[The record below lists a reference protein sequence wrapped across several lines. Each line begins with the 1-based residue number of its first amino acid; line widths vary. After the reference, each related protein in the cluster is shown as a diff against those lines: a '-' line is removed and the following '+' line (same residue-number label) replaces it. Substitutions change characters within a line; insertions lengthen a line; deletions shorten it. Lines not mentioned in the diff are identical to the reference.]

1 MNRRSVHFSPPSST
15 QAQPIDPADQRW
27 PVLWRWALAAL
38 CLLLLGLGINR
49 SQTRLFAQEP
59 APTPATSHQIY
70 LPILAGTQPSTP
82 KNTYG
87 HGEWPAGRSYTI
99 RADDTLLSVA
109 LEMGVDLDE
118 MACLLSPGFTWED
131 PLVIGDTLVVPE
143 TPFACHRVDV
153 GETLAAIAE
162 EYNVSAESILAEG
175 WNQLDGEPIV
185 GHNLRIPLLSSF
197 DPSRGK
203 LVLSGGWTHAQA
215 QPVKPGPLPRPA
227 EAASIPA
234 DWPYGSGEFA
244 WPVYGWIT
252 QGYRIGHSAVDIAAF
267 QGTPVTAAD
276 RGVVIRAGWST
287 VGYGQ
292 FVVIDHNIDYIT
304 LYAHL
309 SEIYVEE
316 GQIIGKGQ
324 LLGRV
329 GSTGNSTGPHLHFE
343 IRDFGARVDPLALLP
358 R

>member
-1 MNRRSVHFSPPSST
+1 MM
-15 QAQPIDPADQRW
+15 
-27 PVLWRWALAAL
+27 
-38 CLLLLGLGINR
+38 LL
-49 SQTRLFAQEP
+49 AQEP
-59 APTPATSHQIY
+59 APTPESSRQIF
-70 LPILAGTQPSTP
+70 LPLLAGTQPTAART
-82 KNTYG
+82 TYG

-99 RADDTLLSVA
+99 RAEDTLLSVA
-109 LEMGVDLDE
+109 VEMGMDLEE
-118 MACLLSPGFTWED
+118 MSCLLTPRFTWND

-143 TPFACHRVDV
+143 TPFACHQVEAD
-153 GETLAAIAE
+153 ETLAAIAE
-162 EYNVSAESILAEG
+162 AYNVSAEIILAEA
-175 WNQLDGEPIV
+175 WNGLDEEVIAGR
-185 GHNLRIPLLSSF
+185 NLRIPLSPSA
-197 DPSRGK
+197 DPARGK
-203 LVLSGGWTHAQA
+203 LVLPDGWSHAKP
-215 QPVKPGPLPRPA
+215 QPVTPGPLPRPA
-227 EAASIPA
+227 EPDSLPA

-244 WPVYGWIT
+244 WPVYGWLT
-252 QGYRIGHSAVDIAAF
+252 QGYRVGHSAIDIAAF

-316 GQIIGKGQ
+316 GQIVGKGQ
-324 LLGRV
+324 LIGRV

-343 IRDFGARVDPLALLP
+343 IRDFGTRVDPLTLLP

>member
-1 MNRRSVHFSPPSST
+1 MNRRSARRSHPSST
-15 QAQPIDPADQRW
+15 QRQSTDRQSPW
-27 PVLWRWALAAL
+27 PWIVVAAAAL
-38 CLLLLGLGINR
+38 LCLWLGIAR
-49 SQTRLFAQEP
+49 APMTLFAQEP

-70 LPILAGTQPSTP
+70 LPLLAGTQPSTART
-82 KNTYG
+82 TYG
-87 HGEWPAGRSYTI
+87 HGEWPVGRSYTV

-109 LEMGVDLDE
+109 LEMGMDVEE
-118 MACLLSPGFTWED
+118 MACLLSPRFSWKD

-143 TPFACHRVDV
+143 TPFACHRVAV
-153 GETLAAIAE
+153 GETLADIAE
-162 EYNVSAESILAEG
+162 AYTVSAESILAEA
-175 WNQLDGEPIV
+175 WNELSGEV
-185 GHNLRIPLLSSF
+185 VAGRNLRIPLSLSA
-197 DPSRGK
+197 DLARGK
-203 LVLSGGWTHAQA
+203 LVLPGGWTHAKP
-215 QPVKPGPLPRPA
+215 QPVAPGPQPRPA
-227 EAASIPA
+227 EADSIPA

-252 QGYRIGHSAVDIAAF
+252 QGYRVGHSAIDIAAF

-276 RGVVIRAGWST
+276 RGVVIRAGWSS

-316 GQIIGKGQ
+316 GQIVGKGQ

-343 IRDFGARVDPLALLP
+343 IRDFGARVDPLTLLP

>member
-1 MNRRSVHFSPPSST
+1 M
-15 QAQPIDPADQRW
+15 
-27 PVLWRWALAAL
+27 AAVY
-38 CLLLLGLGINR
+38 LLLLWLGIVR
-49 SQTRLFAQEP
+49 PPMTLFAQEP
-59 APTPATSHQIY
+59 APTPESSHQIY
-70 LPILAGTQPSTP
+70 IPLFAGTQPAAAKTI
-82 KNTYG
+82 YG
-87 HGEWPAGRSYTI
+87 HGEWPGGRSYTV
-99 RADDTLLSVA
+99 RPDDTLLSVA
-109 LEMGVDLDE
+109 LEMGVDLEE
-118 MACLLSPGFTWED
+118 MSCLLTPSFTWAD
-131 PLVIGDTLVVPE
+131 PLVIGDTLTVPE
-143 TPFACHRVDV
+143 TLFACHRVEA

-162 EYNVSAESILAEG
+162 KYDVSVESILSEA
-175 WNQLDGEPIV
+175 WNQLQGEPTV
-185 GHNLRIPLLSSF
+185 GYNLRVPLG
-197 DPSRGK
+197 PSIDLARGK
-203 LVLSGGWTHAQA
+203 LVLSGEWTHAQA
-215 QPVKPGPLPRPA
+215 QPVKPGPMPRPA
-227 EAASIPA
+227 ESSSIPA

-244 WPVYGWIT
+244 WPTYGWIT
-252 QGYRIGHSAVDIAAF
+252 QGYRVGHSAIDIAAF

-316 GQIIGKGQ
+316 GQIVGKGQ

-343 IRDFGARVDPLALLP
+343 IRDFGARVDPLTLLP

>member
-1 MNRRSVHFSPPSST
+1 MATCLFL
-15 QAQPIDPADQRW
+15 
-27 PVLWRWALAAL
+27 LW
-38 CLLLLGLGINR
+38 LGTVR
-49 SQTRLFAQEP
+49 PQTMLRAQEP
-59 APTPATSHQIY
+59 APTPATSHQIF
-70 LPILAGTQPSTP
+70 LPILAGTPSSAP
-82 KNTYG
+82 KTTYG
-87 HGEWPAGRSYTI
+87 HGEWPAGRSYTV
-99 RADDTLLSVA
+99 RPDDTLLSVA

-118 MACLLSPGFTWED
+118 MSCLLSPAFTWKD
-131 PLVIGDTLVVPE
+131 PLVIGDTLTVPE
-143 TPFACHRVDV
+143 TPFACHRVEA

-162 EYNVSAESILAEG
+162 DYNVSVESILAEA
-175 WNQLDGEPIV
+175 WNQLAGEPLT
-185 GHNLRIPLLSSF
+185 GHNLRIPLG
-197 DPSRGK
+197 PSVDLARGK
-203 LVLSGGWTHAQA
+203 LVLSGEWTHAQT
-215 QPVKPGPLPRPA
+215 QPVRPGPLPRPV
-227 EAASIPA
+227 EPSSIPA

-252 QGYRIGHSAVDIAAF
+252 QGYRVGHSAIDIAAF

-316 GQIIGKGQ
+316 GQIVGKGQ

-343 IRDFGARVDPLALLP
+343 IRDFGARVDPLTLLP